1 MSLSLL
7 FTFLILAVGLLIA
20 HPLRAQEPITSP
32 EVPFKNK
39 VIPEE
44 IRCEA
49 ETALGYFPELAN
61 ATIIFRFKDD
71 IKNSLMQAQPR
82 GFFQGRSGRSYVI
95 NISEQFF
102 LDHESRSMKELPSE
116 VLIGWLVHEL
126 GHIMDYRDRSSMG
139 LVIFGFK
146 YVTSQKYL
154 ARAEKAADSYAVD
167 GGCGE
172 HLIKCKEFILGHDQ
186 LPDSYKEKIRRSYPS
201 PETILEMLQSRD
213 AAVKE

>member
-20 HPLRAQEPITSP
+20 HPLRAHEPITAP
-32 EVPFKNK
+32 GVPLTNK
-39 VIPEE
+39 VVPDV

-49 ETALGYFPELAN
+49 ETALGYFPELAD
-61 ATIIFRFKDD
+61 ARIVFRFKND
-71 IKNSLMQAQPR
+71 IRNSLMQAQPR
-82 GFFQGRSGRSYVI
+82 GFFHGRSGRSYVI

-102 LDHESRSMKELPSE
+102 FDHGTSSMKEIPSE

-126 GHIMDYRDRSSMG
+126 GHIMDYRERSSMG

-146 YVTSQKYL
+146 YVTSHKYL
-154 ARAEKAADSYAVD
+154 KQAERAADIYAVE
-167 GGCGE
+167 GGCGD
-172 HLIKCKEFILGHDQ
+172 HLVKCKEFILRHDE
-186 LPDSYKEKIRRSYPS
+186 LPDAYKEKIKRSYLS
-201 PETILEMLQSRD
+201 PDAIMDMLQARD